1 MATMIQSPS
10 TRVDTTAT
18 LREAQR
24 LARQVLVG
32 GEVRPAIAQDA
43 FDVVDP
49 ATLEVISQAPR
60 CGDPDVA
67 RAVAS
72 AETAFST
79 WSRMPARERG
89 RRLARGADLLEQHA
103 EELAR
108 LQTLETGHPI
118 AALSRGDVAAGI
130 DMLRLFAGVAS
141 ELKGRT
147 VPDVSGVLHY
157 TTCEPLGV
165 VAAII
170 PWNGPIFTLSAKIG
184 PAIVAGNTLVIKT
197 AEEAPLAVLR
207 ACELLQSVLPPGVV
221 NVICGYGEE
230 AGRALAE
237 HPAVRKVTFTGS
249 VPVGQQI
256 MHYVAPKLC
265 QVTLELG
272 GSNPNIVAAD
282 ADLALAV
289 PGIVQGL
296 RYSRQSQSCIA
307 GSRIFVHADVYD
319 RVVQEVVERVGKLV
333 VGDPFD
339 ERTQIGALSSQRQY
353 DRLLGVLERIR
364 ATPGAR
370 VLRGGGRPPDI
381 PGRGLYLAPTLVDGV
396 GNDAA
401 VCQDEVFGPIAFFIR
416 WTDHEEVIAAAND
429 TRYGLIATLWT
440 RDLARALDF
449 ASRIQ
454 AGLVQ
459 VNNYNGPR
467 PNVAYGGTKMSGLGK
482 EYSLESMIQ
491 HFTFAKTVL
500 LAGGG
505 RP

>member
-1 MATMIQSPS
+1 MATITQTAP

-18 LREAQR
+18 RSLAQR
-24 LARQVLVG
+24 LARKVLIG
-32 GEVRPAIAQDA
+32 GEVRAALTPDA

-49 ATLEVISQAPR
+49 ATLDVVSQAPR
-60 CGDPDVA
+60 CRDDDVA

-72 AETAFST
+72 AEAAFAV
-79 WSRMPARERG
+79 WSRMAARERG
-89 RRLARGADLLEQHA
+89 RRLARGADILEQHA

-130 DMLRLFAGVAS
+130 DMLRLFAGVAG

-147 VPDVSGVLHY
+147 VPDVPGVLHY
-157 TTCEPLGV
+157 TTCDPLGV

-170 PWNGPIFTLSAKIG
+170 PWNGPVFTMSAKIG

-207 ACELLQSVLPPGVV
+207 ACELLQTVLPPGVI
-221 NVICGYGEE
+221 NVICGHGEE

-319 RVVQEVVERVGKLV
+319 RVVAEVVERVGKLV

-353 DRLLGVLERIR
+353 DRLMGVLERIR
-364 ATPGAR
+364 ARPARACCAAADGPRTRPARASISRPRWSTALPTTPRCAR
-370 VLRGGGRPPDI
+370 TRSSARLRSSS
-381 PGRGLYLAPTLVDGV
+381 A
-396 GNDAA
+396 
-401 VCQDEVFGPIAFFIR
+401 GPITKR
-416 WTDHEEVIAAAND
+416 SSPRRT
-429 TRYGLIATLWT
+429 TRNTA
-440 RDLARALDF
+440 
-449 ASRIQ
+449 
-454 AGLVQ
+454 
-459 VNNYNGPR
+459 
-467 PNVAYGGTKMSGLGK
+467 
-482 EYSLESMIQ
+482 
-491 HFTFAKTVL
+491 
-500 LAGGG
+500 
-505 RP
+505 